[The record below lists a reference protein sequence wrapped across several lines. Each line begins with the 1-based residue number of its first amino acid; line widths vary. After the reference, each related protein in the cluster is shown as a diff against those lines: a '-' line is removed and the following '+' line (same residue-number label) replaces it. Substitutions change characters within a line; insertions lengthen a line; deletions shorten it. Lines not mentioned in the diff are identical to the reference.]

1 MMNEIFKNKLEGI
14 CENVLYDEPMKKHIT
29 FRVGG
34 NADAFV
40 SVSNEKEIIDI
51 INLCKEANVDYYIIG
66 NGSNLLV
73 YDDGYRG
80 LIIEIGK
87 SFADIKR
94 IDDETFYADS
104 GVLLS
109 RIAVYAL
116 ENELAGFECLSGIPG
131 TLGGGVVMNAG
142 AYGGELKDV
151 VESVKVLDDNGDVF
165 VIKNEDM
172 KFGYR
177 NSVVK
182 EKGYVVLGATIRL
195 RKGNAEEIKS
205 LMSDFNGRRRDKQ
218 PLEYPSAGSTFK
230 RPQGYFA
237 GKLIEDSGLRGYAVG
252 GAQVSEKHCGFVI
265 NKGDA
270 TCSDVLNLIEDVK
283 NKVFEDSGVTLER
296 EVKIIGE

>member
-1 MMNEIFKNKLEGI
+1 MMNENFKNKLESI

-29 FRVGG
+29 FKVGG
-34 NADAFV
+34 NADAFA
-40 SVSNEKEIIDI
+40 SVKNEKEIIDV
-51 INLCKEANVDYYIIG
+51 INLCKEENVDYYIIG

-87 SFADIKR
+87 AFADIKK

-109 RIAVYAL
+109 KIAMYAL

-177 NSVVK
+177 TSVVK
-182 EKGYVVLGATIRL
+182 EKGFIVLGATLRL
-195 RKGNAEEIKS
+195 KKGNPEEIKS

-230 RPQGYFA
+230 RPEGYFA
-237 GKLIEDSGLRGYAVG
+237 GKLIEDSGLRGYKVG

-265 NKGDA
+265 NKGNA
-270 TCSDVLNLIEDVK
+270 TCSDVLKLIEDVK
-283 NKVFEDSGVTLER
+283 SKVLEDSGVTLER